1 AATDRAPRPG
11 RPAGLAT
18 IDPGSARGRA
28 RAPPP
33 SGGRAC
39 RSPGSDSASRS
50 ASLPGRRRAT
60 DAGSTSGLC
69 ITWTWTPPHRF
80 GSETS
85 LGTDSTGT
93 GGDRI
98 SHAPPAAARP
108 DGPGRHHAR
117 RPWAERRR
125 QDRAAQIAPRA
136 LAPPRR
142 QARAPA
148 GPLAA
153 RRIRAAARPPRYE
166 LAPARPGRRVD
177 GPGTP

>member
-1 AATDRAPRPG
+1 
-11 RPAGLAT
+11 
-18 IDPGSARGRA
+18 
-28 RAPPP
+28 
-33 SGGRAC
+33 
-39 RSPGSDSASRS
+39 
-50 ASLPGRRRAT
+50 
-60 DAGSTSGLC
+60 STSGLC

-117 RPWAERRR
+117 RPGAERRR

-153 RRIRAAARPPRYE
+153 RRIRAAARPPGYE
-166 LAPARPGRRVD
+166 LAAARPGRRVD
-177 GPGTP
+177 GPGPPRRAAEAVQGGRPGRGLRRAERDRRGRPRRAAAVRALGRPAPESVDRPRHCRRAGAAGPGR